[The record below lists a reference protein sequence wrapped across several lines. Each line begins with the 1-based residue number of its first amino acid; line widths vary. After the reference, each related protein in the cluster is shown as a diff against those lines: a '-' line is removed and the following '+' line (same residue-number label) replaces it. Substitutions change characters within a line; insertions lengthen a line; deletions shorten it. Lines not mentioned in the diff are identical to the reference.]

1 MSHATIYV
9 QLPGPRKPGW
19 ATFRGRS
26 FLVGIEL
33 MRTRTIIYVDGFNL
47 YYGALKGTHYR
58 WLDLQ
63 RYFEL
68 VRSHDDIQI
77 IHYFTAEVD
86 GRSRIDQLT
95 YLNALSSLPK
105 LNIVLGKYMNK
116 PIKCRVGTCSIS
128 GRRVFNR
135 PEEKRTDVN
144 IALQMLDDAYQGLA
158 DRMILVSGD
167 SDLAPAIG
175 FVRQRA
181 PSCEIIVYVPNN
193 NPARGA
199 AVELRT
205 AAHKNRN
212 LPLVELRHAQ
222 FPAVV
227 SGPGGMRLSKPGN
240 W

>member
-1 MSHATIYV
+1 
-9 QLPGPRKPGW
+9 
-19 ATFRGRS
+19 
-26 FLVGIEL
+26 
-33 MRTRTIIYVDGFNL
+33 MRTRTIVYVDGFNL
-47 YYGALKGTHYR
+47 YYGALKQSRFR
-58 WLDLQ
+58 WLNLQ

-68 VRSHDDIQI
+68 VRPHDNVQL
-77 IHYFTAEVD
+77 IHYFTAIVD
-86 GRSRIDQLT
+86 GQSRIDQLT
-95 YLNALSSLPK
+95 YLDALATLPK

-116 PIKCRVGTCSIS
+116 PMKCRVGACSLQ

-167 SDLAPAIG
+167 SDLVPAIN
-175 FVRQRA
+175 FIKHRA
-181 PSCEIIVYVPNN
+181 PECEVIVYVPNN
-193 NPARGA
+193 DPSRGA

-205 AAHKNRN
+205 AGHKNRN

-222 FPAVV
+222 FPATMPGS
-227 SGPGGMRLSKPGN
+227 SGARLIKPSN